1 MLIVLLHKANSPNIT
16 NRDSLNNDDAE
27 MRHIGNLMH
36 LEGTNNFIQL
46 AEFTV
51 GVGWGGGGGG
61 GPPKGFLEHCL
72 TKLKADVTD
81 CHLVQLVYYH
91 LTLSVRPHTHTPLH
105 MCAALNNS
113 SLLLGRQTETPH
125 PTKMAQILI
134 PCRHATY

>member
-61 GPPKGFLEHCL
+61 
-72 TKLKADVTD
+72 ADERERWNIV
-81 CHLVQLVYYH
+81 
-91 LTLSVRPHTHTPLH
+91 
-105 MCAALNNS
+105 
-113 SLLLGRQTETPH
+113 
-125 PTKMAQILI
+125 
-134 PCRHATY
+134 